1 MVKRPVESHLPARQP
16 QYSLIAVGTVS
27 PVYAINSYS
36 VIKRRPEPSDDF
48 ACQAYN
54 IEVRAYERL
63 GDHSRIANIREVTE
77 DGIVIERGE
86 CLRQKIQSKE
96 SKTAMRTKLRWAQ
109 EAAEGLRYIHAKKII
124 HADVGCH
131 NLLLDQSGH
140 IKFIDFAGS
149 GIDGEAATVCYEWC
163 SYRPGSD
170 PDIKTDIFAFGSTL
184 FEMETGDK
192 PYHELE
198 KALGAGQ
205 LMRRVEHLF
214 AMGEYP
220 RVDKLVLR
228 GVILRCWN
236 GEYRS
241 MDQVCRDIDAC
252 CQGMHDTG
260 DIVAHRSGRCI
271 LF

>member
-1 MVKRPVESHLPARQP
+1 MFKRPVESHLPARQP
-16 QYSLIAVGTVS
+16 QYSLITVGTVS
-27 PVYAINSYS
+27 PVYIINSYS

-54 IEVRAYERL
+54 IEVRAYERF

-77 DGIVIERGE
+77 DGI
-86 CLRQKIQSKE
+86 
-96 SKTAMRTKLRWAQ
+96 TKLRWAQ
-109 EAAEGLRYIHAKKII
+109 EAAEGLRYIHSKKII

-140 IKFIDFAGS
+140 IKFIDFAWS
-149 GIDGEAATVCYEWC
+149 GIDGEAATVCYEWY

-184 FEMETGDK
+184 FEMEIGDK
-192 PYHELE
+192 PYYELE
-198 KALGAGQ
+198 KTLGAGQ

-252 CQGMHDTG
+252 CQGMYNTG
-260 DIVAHRSGRCI
+260 DIVARYSGRCI

>member
-1 MVKRPVESHLPARQP
+1 MVKRPAESYLSGRQSE
-16 QYSLIAVGTVS
+16 YTLIAVGTVS
-27 PVYAINSYS
+27 PIYAINSHS
-36 VIKRRPEPSDDF
+36 VIKRRPESSDDF

-63 GDHSRIANIREVTE
+63 GDHPRIANIRKITE

-86 CLRQKIQSKE
+86 CLRQKIQSQKL
-96 SKTAMRTKLRWAQ
+96 KTAIRTKLRWAQ
-109 EAAEGLRYIHAKKII
+109 EAAEGLRYIHTKNII

-184 FEMETGDK
+184 FEIETGEK
-192 PYHELE
+192 PYQELE
-198 KALGAGQ
+198 KTLGAGK

-220 RVDKLVLR
+220 RVDMLVLG

-236 GEYRS
+236 GDYCS
-241 MDQVCRDIDAC
+241 MDDVSRDIGANTRVHIMLR
-252 CQGMHDTG
+252 Q
-260 DIVAHRSGRCI
+260 VPQ
-271 LF
+271 L

>member
-1 MVKRPVESHLPARQP
+1 MVGRPVESNLSARKP
-16 QYSLIAVGTVS
+16 QYSLIAVGTTSAVF
-27 PVYAINSYS
+27 AIDSYS
-36 VIKRRPEPSDDF
+36 VLKRRPGPTDDF

-63 GDHSRIANIREVTE
+63 GDHPRIARIREVTE

-96 SKTAMRTKLRWAQ
+96 SQVTMQTKLRWAQ
-109 EAAEGLRYIHAKKII
+109 EAAEGLHYIHTKNII

-140 IKFIDFAGS
+140 IKFIDFGGS
-149 GIDGEAATVCYEWC
+149 GIDDEVATVCYEWC

-184 FEMETGDK
+184 FEIETGEK
-192 PYHELE
+192 PYQELE
-198 KALGAGQ
+198 KTLGPGK
-205 LMRRVEHLF
+205 LIKRVEHLF
-214 AMGEYP
+214 TMGEYP
-220 RVDKLVLR
+220 RVDMLVLG
-228 GVILRCWN
+228 GVILHCWN
-236 GEYRS
+236 GDYCS
-241 MDQVCRDIDAC
+241 MDEVSRDINAC

-260 DIVAHRSGRCI
+260 DIVARRSGRCVM
-271 LF
+271 F